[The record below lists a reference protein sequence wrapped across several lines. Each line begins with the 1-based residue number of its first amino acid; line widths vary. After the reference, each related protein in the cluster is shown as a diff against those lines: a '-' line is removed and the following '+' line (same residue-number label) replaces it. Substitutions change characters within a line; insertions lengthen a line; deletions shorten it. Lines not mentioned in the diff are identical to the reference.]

1 MSSAHGFL
9 LKVFARLPRRGK
21 IAVVHAVSPLY
32 SLGALAVIR
41 NDAGE
46 FLLVRQAYKPR
57 WGLPG
62 GICKRGEEPFHAARR
77 EVFEETGLRIE
88 IIGEGIADVDVAMRK
103 VDITF
108 PARVSAGAHANDIG
122 ANMPEIVECRWFALD
137 DLPELQEE
145 AANGITKLGAF
156 QPTE

>member
-1 MSSAHGFL
+1 MFSVHGLL

-21 IAVVHAVSPLY
+21 VAVIHAVSPLY
-32 SLGALAVIR
+32 SLGAIVVVR

-46 FLLVRQAYKPR
+46 ILLVRQAYKPR

-62 GICKRGEEPFHAARR
+62 GICKRGEEPYDAARR
-77 EVFEETGLRIE
+77 EVFEETALRIE
-88 IIGEGIADVDVAMRK
+88 IAGEPIADVDVVMRK
-103 VDITF
+103 VDMTYA
-108 PARVSAGAHANDIG
+108 ARISPGAAPSDVR

-145 AANGITKLGAF
+145 AANGIVKLVAA
-156 QPTE
+156 QPAD

>member
-1 MSSAHGFL
+1 MATGRVGAMVVAHGFL
-9 LKVFARLPRRGK
+9 LNVFARLPRRGK
-21 IAVVHAVSPLY
+21 IAVIHAVSPLY

-62 GICKRGEEPFHAARR
+62 GICKRGEEPFDAARR

-88 IIGEGIADVDVAMRK
+88 IVGEGVADVDVVMRK
-103 VDITF
+103 VDMTF
-108 PARVSAGAHANDIG
+108 PARVSAGAD
-122 ANMPEIVECRWFALD
+122 
-137 DLPELQEE
+137 
-145 AANGITKLGAF
+145 AATSERTCPRSWSAAGFHRISYPNSRRKP
-156 QPTE
+156 PTAS